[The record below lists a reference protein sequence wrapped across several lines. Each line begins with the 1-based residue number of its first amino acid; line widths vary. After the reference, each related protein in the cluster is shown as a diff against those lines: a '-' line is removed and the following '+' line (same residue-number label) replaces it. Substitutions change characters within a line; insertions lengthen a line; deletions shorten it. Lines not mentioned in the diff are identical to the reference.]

1 MIEITLLGDFAVTR
15 DGERVPDD
23 RWTRR
28 QAASL
33 VKFLA
38 LAPERRAHREQVLD
52 ALWPD
57 QLVGEAGPKL
67 HKAAHFVRRAVD
79 DRTAVVLRGDTVLL
93 WPDDEVV
100 VDAADFTARA
110 EQALRG
116 GGAAALT
123 SALARCGGDLLPG
136 DPYEAWLDGS
146 RVHVRRLR
154 ADVLRRLGRW
164 DDLIAIDPSDEEAHL
179 AIVRAHLDAGRPH
192 DALRQW
198 DRLEAALRDG
208 LGVAPGPGARALRDE
223 AAAAASAGALP
234 RHDHDLVQEIQ
245 FCRTPDGV
253 RLAYATVGTG
263 PPLVKVANWLTHLE
277 YDWES
282 IVWRHWLRALAQ
294 DHTLIRYDERGCGLS
309 DGDDTEPSVDVW
321 VRDLEAIVDTLGLE
335 RFPLFGVS
343 QGAAVAV
350 TYAARHPERV
360 SRLVIYGGY
369 VLGTLLRAKDEPARR
384 AAELLPQL
392 AELGWGSDD
401 VAFRQV
407 FTARFMPDGTPE
419 QWRAFNELQRRTTT
433 PTAAARFLRAFHRI
447 DVSAVAPLVQAPTLI
462 LHARD
467 DRHPPLDQGR
477 QLAALIPNSRFVSL
491 DSSNHIL
498 LEHEP
503 AWARFRAEVARFLGP
518 DPDAAQVAHG

>member
-1 MIEITLLGDFAVTR
+1 MIEITLLGEFAVTR
-15 DGERVPDD
+15 DGSRVPDE
-23 RWTRR
+23 RWSRR

-38 LAPERRAHREQVLD
+38 LAPEHRAHREQVLD

-57 QLVGEAGPKL
+57 QPLDESAPKL

-79 DRTAVVLRGDTVLL
+79 DRAAVVLRGETVLL
-93 WPDDEVV
+93 WPDDDVV
-100 VDAADFTARA
+100 VDAAGFAAGA

-116 GGAAALT
+116 GGPAALT
-123 SALARCGGDLLPG
+123 SALSCCGGDLLPD
-136 DPYEAWLDGS
+136 DPYDEWLDAP
-146 RVHVRRLR
+146 RAHLRRLR
-154 ADVLRRLGRW
+154 VDVLRRLGRW
-164 DDLIAIDPSDEEAHL
+164 DDLIGLEPTDEQAHL
-179 AIVRAHLDAGRPH
+179 AIARAHLDAGRPH
-192 DALRQW
+192 DALRQC
-198 DRLEAALRDG
+198 DRLESVLRDR
-208 LGVAPGPGARALRDE
+208 LATTPGPAARALRDE
-223 AAAAASAGALP
+223 AVAASTTTRPHGGP
-234 RHDHDLVQEIQ
+234 DLEQKIQ

-253 RLAYATVGTG
+253 RLAYATVGQG

-309 DGDDTEPSVDVW
+309 DGDDTELSVDVF
-321 VRDLEAIVDTLGLE
+321 VRDLEAVVDTLGLD
-335 RFPLFGVS
+335 RFPLFGIS

-360 SRLVIYGGY
+360 TRLVLYGGY
-369 VLGTLLRAKDEPARR
+369 VLGTLKRAQDDAARK
-384 AAELLPQL
+384 AALLLPQL
-392 AELGWGSDD
+392 AELGWGTDD

-407 FTARFMPDGTPE
+407 FTARFMPEGTPE
-419 QWRAFNELQRRTTT
+419 QWRAFNDLQRRTTS
-433 PTAAARFLRAFHRI
+433 PAAAARFMRAFHQI
-447 DVSAVAPLVQAPTLI
+447 DVSATAPLVQAPTLI

-477 QLAALIPNSRFVSL
+477 QLAALIPDSRFVSL
-491 DSSNHIL
+491 DSCNHIL

-503 AWARFRAEVARFLGP
+503 AWTRFREEVERFLGP
-518 DPDAAQVAHG
+518 NPDAAQVARG

>member
-15 DGERVPDD
+15 DGERVADA
-23 RWTRR
+23 RWSRR

-38 LAPERRAHREQVLD
+38 LAPDRRAHREQVLD

-57 QLVGEAGPKL
+57 QPVDVAGPKL

-79 DRTAVVLRGDTVLL
+79 DRSAVVLRGEAVLL
-93 WPDDEVV
+93 WPDDDVA
-100 VDAADFTARA
+100 VDATGFAAGA

-116 GGAAALT
+116 GGPAALT
-123 SALARCGGDLLPG
+123 SALARCGGDLLPD
-136 DPYEAWLDGS
+136 DPYEAWLDAP
-146 RVHVRRLR
+146 RAHLRRLR

-164 DDLIAIDPSDEEAHL
+164 DDLVASDPTDEEAHL
-179 AIVRAHLDAGRPH
+179 AIARAHLDAGRPH
-192 DALRQW
+192 DALRQC
-198 DRLEAALRDG
+198 DRLEAVLRDE
-208 LGVAPGPGARALRDE
+208 LGVAPGPAARALRDE
-223 AAAAASAGALP
+223 AVACASATTRA
-234 RHDHDLVQEIQ
+234 DVELVQEIQ
-245 FCRTPDGV
+245 FCRTPDGA

-282 IVWRHWLRALAQ
+282 IVWRHWLRSLAQ
-294 DHTLIRYDERGCGLS
+294 HHTLIRYDERGCGLS
-309 DGDDTEPSVDVW
+309 DGDDTEPSVEVW
-321 VRDLEAIVDTLGLE
+321 VRDLETIVDTLGLE
-335 RFPLFGVS
+335 RFPLFGIS

-360 SRLVIYGGY
+360 SRLVLYGGY
-369 VLGTLLRAKDEPARR
+369 VLGTLLRARDEPARR

-419 QWRAFNELQRRTTT
+419 QWRAFNDLQRRTAT
-433 PTAAARFLRAFHRI
+433 PAAAGRFLRAFHRI

-477 QLAALIPNSRFVSL
+477 QLAALIPDSRFVSL

-503 AWARFRAEVARFLGP
+503 AWARFREEVERFLGP
-518 DPDAAQVAHG
+518 NPDAAQVARG